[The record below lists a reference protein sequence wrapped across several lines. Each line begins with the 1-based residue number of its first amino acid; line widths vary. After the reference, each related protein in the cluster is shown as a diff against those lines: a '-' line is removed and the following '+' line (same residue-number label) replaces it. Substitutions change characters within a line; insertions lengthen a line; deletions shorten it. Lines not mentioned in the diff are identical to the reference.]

1 MSTAAAAL
9 RTIITTWPEL
19 ADALTTHSADT
30 WPPAGRMSTH
40 LTDLGLDDTPQR
52 GARDGSGTG
61 DAPAPC
67 RIDILDTQRTVHT
80 ALVEL
85 ADQIAAAVQRSP
97 MSYAPTSWPAADQVR
112 RNALANADVADPR
125 RWRYRGTRPSAPYT
139 ALWLL
144 ARVTARPGPF
154 NRLTDRHHHHIATVA
169 AESVRRIEQALQLTR
184 LSRPAGYPC
193 FCGGDIHIH
202 GGDGH
207 PPTLACNRCGRS
219 YTAPLAA

>member
-1 MSTAAAAL
+1 
-9 RTIITTWPEL
+9 
-19 ADALTTHSADT
+19 
-30 WPPAGRMSTH
+30 
-40 LTDLGLDDTPQR
+40 
-52 GARDGSGTG
+52 
-61 DAPAPC
+61 
-67 RIDILDTQRTVHT
+67 
-80 ALVEL
+80 
-85 ADQIAAAVQRSP
+85 

-207 PPTLACNRCGRS
+207 PPTLACTTCGRS
-219 YTAPLAA
+219 YTPRLAA